1 MRYDIISTFSCTSIF
16 VYMFF
21 SISISNQ
28 ISIGIW
34 GSIRNSAVIAAVAGE
49 WLEALGLFE
58 DACRGSV
65 EVTLS
70 WSYDVLSSCH

>member
-1 MRYDIISTFSCTSIF
+1 MISTFSCTSIC
-16 VYMFF
+16 VYVLFQYLYE
-21 SISISNQ
+21 IRL
-28 ISIGIW
+28 SIGIW
-34 GSIRNSAVIAAVAGE
+34 GSIRNSAVIAVLAGE

-70 WSYDVLSSCH
+70 WSYDVLSGYIV